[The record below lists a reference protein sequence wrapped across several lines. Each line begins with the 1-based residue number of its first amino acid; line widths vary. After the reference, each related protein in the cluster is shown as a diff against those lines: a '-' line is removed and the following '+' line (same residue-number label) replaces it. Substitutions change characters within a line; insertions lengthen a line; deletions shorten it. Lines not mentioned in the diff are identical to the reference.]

1 MKAMVGVNVAAAVL
15 CGAVIYGGTQ
25 HWQERAEAQVQ
36 ASETKANVVHKEKQ
50 FSDVSA
56 YTRNLPDFI
65 TRQIESAIA
74 TKKPL
79 TLVLATSAKE
89 SGWPQ
94 QLKKELE
101 ATYGSDVFTVK
112 TLSYGS
118 QTTGELLSSHIADQI
133 NQLQPNIILF
143 EAPLKNDYQKLTLD
157 DTLKNTDELIYQL
170 KDLKKTLIL
179 QPSQPYISKTESYEE
194 GVEAIRG
201 VAEKNWVHYLNH
213 SLIWPFHLGEY
224 INKND
229 GRLTNKGGEVW
240 GDYLVNWFTD
250 TKKEIK

>member
-15 CGAVIYGGTQ
+15 CGAVMYAGTQ
-25 HWQERAEAQVQ
+25 HWQEQTEAQ
-36 ASETKANVVHKEKQ
+36 ASEVKTAVVHKEKQ

-56 YTRNLPDFI
+56 YTKNLPDFI
-65 TRQIESAIA
+65 TKQIESSIA
-74 TKKPL
+74 NKKPL

-89 SGWPQ
+89 TGWPQ

-101 ATYGSDVFTVK
+101 DTYGSDVFTVK

-157 DTLKNTDELIYQL
+157 DTLKNTVELIHQL
-170 KDLKKTLIL
+170 KGLKKTLML
-179 QPSQPYISKTESYEE
+179 QPSQPYISQTESYEE

-201 VAEKNWVHYLNH
+201 VAEENWVHYLNH

-229 GRLTNKGGEVW
+229 GRLTKKGGEVW
-240 GDYLVNWFTD
+240 GAYLVNWFTD
-250 TKKEIK
+250 KEKIY

>member
-1 MKAMVGVNVAAAVL
+1 
-15 CGAVIYGGTQ
+15 
-25 HWQERAEAQVQ
+25 
-36 ASETKANVVHKEKQ
+36 
-50 FSDVSA
+50 
-56 YTRNLPDFI
+56 
-65 TRQIESAIA
+65 
-74 TKKPL
+74 
-79 TLVLATSAKE
+79 VLATSAKE
-89 SGWPQ
+89 TGWPQ

-157 DTLKNTDELIYQL
+157 DTLKNTETLIHQL
-170 KDLKKTLIL
+170 KDLKKTLML
-179 QPSQPYISKTESYEE
+179 QPSQPYISQTESYEE

-201 VAEKNWVHYLNH
+201 VAEENWVHYLNH

-229 GRLTNKGGEVW
+229 GRLTKKGGEVW
-240 GDYLVNWFTD
+240 GAYLVNWFTGIEKID
-250 TKKEIK
+250 

>member
-15 CGAVIYGGTQ
+15 CGAVMYAGTQ
-25 HWQERAEAQVQ
+25 HWQEQTEAQ
-36 ASETKANVVHKEKQ
+36 ASEVKTAVIHKEKQ

-56 YTRNLPDFI
+56 YTKNLPDFI
-65 TRQIESAIA
+65 TKQIQSSIA
-74 TKKPL
+74 NKKPL

-89 SGWPQ
+89 AEWPQ

-157 DTLKNTDELIYQL
+157 DTLKNTEELIHEL
-170 KDLKKTLIL
+170 KDLKKTLML
-179 QPSQPYISKTESYEE
+179 QPSQPYISQTESYEE

-201 VAEKNWVHYLNH
+201 VAEENWVHYLNH

-224 INKND
+224 VNKND
-229 GRLTNKGGEVW
+229 GRLTKKGGEVW
-240 GDYLVNWFTD
+240 GDYLVHWFTS
-250 TKKEIK
+250 KK